1 MIKAQGRGSSES
13 GCSRPPALSL
23 FLRERTWDFGLR
35 GIRKGQPGSSLLTE
49 RMERMSTDRYQ
60 SPLSERYA
68 SKEMQYIFS
77 PDKKFRTWRKLW
89 IALAET
95 EKELGLPITQ
105 EQIDELKAHAED
117 INYEVARAREKEV
130 RHDVMSHVYAYG
142 VQCPKAKGIIHLGA
156 TSCYVGDNT
165 DIIVMTE
172 ALRLV
177 RRKLVN
183 VIAEL
188 AKFADT
194 HKSLPTLAFTH
205 FQPAQPTTV
214 GKRASL
220 WLQEF
225 CMDLE
230 DVEYV
235 LGTMKLL
242 GSKGTTGTQASF
254 LELFEG
260 NQETIDRIDPMIA
273 EKMGFKECVPVSGQ
287 TYSRK
292 TDTRVLNVLAGIA
305 ATAHKM
311 SNDIRLLQHLK
322 EVEEPFEKSQIGSS
336 AMAYKRNPMRS
347 ERIASLS
354 RYVMIDALNPAIT
367 SATQWFER
375 TLDDSA
381 NKRLSVPEGF
391 LAVDGILDLCLNVVD
406 GLVVY
411 PKVIEKRLMSELPFM
426 ATENIMM
433 DAVKAGGD
441 RQELHEKIRTLSM
454 EAGKNVKVEGKENN
468 LLELIAADPAFHMT
482 LEELQACMEP
492 SRYVGRSAVQVEA
505 FLKQVVNPILE
516 ANRELLGMSA
526 EINV

>member
-1 MIKAQGRGSSES
+1 MN
-13 GCSRPPALSL
+13 
-23 FLRERTWDFGLR
+23 
-35 GIRKGQPGSSLLTE
+35 
-49 RMERMSTDRYQ
+49 DRYV

-68 SKEMQYIFS
+68 SREMQYIFS

-95 EKELGLPITQ
+95 EQELGLPITD
-105 EQIDELKAHAED
+105 EQIEELKAHADD
-117 INYEVARAREKEV
+117 INYEVAKERERLV

-165 DIIVMTE
+165 DIIIMTE

-177 RRKLVN
+177 RKKLLN
-183 VIAEL
+183 VMAEL
-188 AKFADT
+188 AKFAEKYKDQ
-194 HKSLPTLAFTH
+194 PTLAFTH

-214 GKRASL
+214 GKRATL
-220 WLQEF
+220 WLQDLLL
-225 CMDLE
+225 DLE
-230 DVEYV
+230 DLEYV
-235 LGTMKLL
+235 LSSMKLL

-254 LELFEG
+254 LELFDGDHEKCRKAD
-260 NQETIDRIDPMIA
+260 QMIA
-273 EKMGFKECVPVSGQ
+273 RKMGFDSCYAVSGQ

-292 TDTRVLNVLAGIA
+292 IDTRVISVLAGIA
-305 ATAHKM
+305 QSAHKF

-322 EVEEPFEKSQIGSS
+322 EIEEPFEKNQIGSS

-354 RYVMIDALNPAIT
+354 NYVMADVMNPMLVA
-367 SATQWFER
+367 STQWFER

-391 LAVDGILDLCLNVVD
+391 LAVDGMLDLYLNVVD
-406 GLVVY
+406 GLMVY
-411 PKVIEKRLMSELPFM
+411 PKVIEKHMMAELPFM

-441 RQELHEKIRTLSM
+441 RQELHERIRTLSM
-454 EAGKNVKVEGKENN
+454 EAGKNVKENGKENN
-468 LLELIAADPAFHMT
+468 LLELIAADPAFNLSLDALKQTMD
-482 LEELQACMEP
+482 P
-492 SRYVGRSAVQVEA
+492 KKYVGRAPRQVEE
-505 FLKQVVNPILE
+505 FLEECIRPVLE
-516 ANRELLGMSA
+516 ANQELLGMTA

>member
-1 MIKAQGRGSSES
+1 
-13 GCSRPPALSL
+13 
-23 FLRERTWDFGLR
+23 
-35 GIRKGQPGSSLLTE
+35 
-49 RMERMSTDRYQ
+49 MSTDRYV

-77 PDKKFRTWRKLW
+77 PDMKFRTWRKLW

-95 EKELGLPITQ
+95 EMELGLSQNGKPVITK

-117 INYEVARAREKEV
+117 INYDVAKAREKEV

-142 VQCPKAKGIIHLGA
+142 QQCPKAAGIIHLGA

-165 DIIVMTE
+165 DIIVMTK
-172 ALRLV
+172 ALQLV
-177 RRKLVN
+177 KKKLVN
-183 VIAEL
+183 VLNEL
-188 AKFADT
+188 AAFAD
-194 HKSLPTLAFTH
+194 KYKEQPTLAFTH

-214 GKRASL
+214 GKRATL
-220 WLQEF
+220 WMQEF
-225 CMDLE
+225 YMDLQ
-230 DVEYV
+230 DLDYV
-235 LGTMKLL
+235 LSGMKLL

-254 LELFEG
+254 LELFNG
-260 NQETIDRIDPMIA
+260 DQETIDKIDPMIA
-273 EKMGFKECVPVSGQ
+273 QKMGVKECYPVSGQ

-292 TDTRVLNVLAGIA
+292 VDTRVVNVLAGIA
-305 ATAHKM
+305 ASAHKM

-354 RYVMIDALNPAIT
+354 RYVMVDALNPAIT

-381 NKRLSVPEGF
+381 NKRLSIPEGF
-391 LAVDGILDLCLNVVD
+391 LAIDGILDLCLNVVD

-411 PKVIEKRLMSELPFM
+411 PKVIEKHMMSELPFM

-433 DAVKAGGD
+433 DAVKLGGN
-441 RQELHEKIRTLSM
+441 RQELHERIRELSM
-454 EAGKNVKVEGKENN
+454 EAGRNVKVEGKENN
-468 LLELIAADPAFHMT
+468 LLELIAADPAFNMS
-482 LEELQACMEP
+482 LEDLQKTMEP
-492 SRYVGRSAVQVEA
+492 SRYVGRSKEQVES
-505 FLKQVVNPILE
+505 FLAKVIQPVLKENE
-516 ANRELLGMSA
+516 ELLGVKA

>member
-1 MIKAQGRGSSES
+1 M
-13 GCSRPPALSL
+13 
-23 FLRERTWDFGLR
+23 TY
-35 GIRKGQPGSSLLTE
+35 
-49 RMERMSTDRYQ
+49 DRYE

-68 SKEMQYIFS
+68 SREMQYIFS
-77 PDKKFRTWRKLW
+77 PDMKFKTWRRLW

-95 EKELGLPITQ
+95 EKELGLDITD
-105 EQIDELKAHAED
+105 EQIEELKAAKDD
-117 INYEVARAREKEV
+117 INYDVAKAREALV

-142 VQCPKAKGIIHLGA
+142 QQCPNAKGIIHLGA

-165 DIIVMTE
+165 DVIIMRE
-172 ALRLV
+172 ALYLV
-177 RRKLVN
+177 RKKLIN

-188 AKFADT
+188 AKFADQY
-194 HKSLPTLAFTH
+194 KNLPTLAFTH

-214 GKRASL
+214 GKRATL
-220 WLQEF
+220 WLLELT
-225 CMDLE
+225 MDLE
-230 DVEYV
+230 DIDHIISQ
-235 LGTMKLL
+235 LKLL

-254 LELFEG
+254 LELFDGDHEKCK
-260 NQETIDRIDPMIA
+260 EADRRIA
-273 EKMGFKECVPVSGQ
+273 KKMGFEACFPVSGQ

-292 TDTRVLNVLAGIA
+292 LDSRVLNVLAGIA
-305 ATAHKM
+305 QSAHKF

-322 EVEEPFEKSQIGSS
+322 EIEEPFEKNQTGSS

-354 RYVMIDALNPAIT
+354 RYVMSDVMNTAMTAAN
-367 SATQWFER
+367 QWFER

-391 LAVDGILDLCLNVVD
+391 LAIDGILDLYMNVVD

-411 PKVIEKRLMSELPFM
+411 PKVIEQRLMSELPFM

-441 RQELHEKIRTLSM
+441 RQELHERIRVHSM
-454 EAGKNVKVEGKENN
+454 EAGRMVKVEGKKND
-468 LLELIAADPAFHMT
+468 LLERIANDPAFNMT
-482 LEELQACMEP
+482 MEQLQAIMKPENF
-492 SRYVGRSAVQVEA
+492 VGRAPQQVEE
-505 FLKQVVNPILE
+505 FLKNDIAPILE
-516 ANRELLGMSA
+516 NNKDVLGMRA

>member
-1 MIKAQGRGSSES
+1 
-13 GCSRPPALSL
+13 
-23 FLRERTWDFGLR
+23 
-35 GIRKGQPGSSLLTE
+35 
-49 RMERMSTDRYQ
+49 MSTDRYV

-77 PDKKFRTWRKLW
+77 PDMKFRTWRRLW

-95 EKELGLPITQ
+95 EKELGLNITQ
-105 EQIDELKAHAED
+105 EHIDELKAHAED
-117 INYEVARAREKEV
+117 INYDVAKERERQV

-172 ALRLV
+172 ALKLV
-177 RRKLVN
+177 KKKLVN

-188 AKFADT
+188 SAFAD
-194 HKSLPTLAFTH
+194 KYKDQPTLAFTH

-214 GKRASL
+214 GKRATL
-220 WLQEF
+220 WTQEF
-225 CMDLE
+225 LLDLE
-230 DVEYV
+230 DLEYV

-254 LELFEG
+254 LELFDG
-260 NQETIDRIDPMIA
+260 DQETIDKIDPMIA
-273 EKMGFKECVPVSGQ
+273 EKMGFKECYPVSGQ

-292 TDTRVLNVLAGIA
+292 VDTRVANILAGIA
-305 ATAHKM
+305 ASAHKM

-354 RYVMIDALNPAIT
+354 RYVMVDALNPAIT

-381 NKRLSVPEGF
+381 NKRLSIPEGF
-391 LAVDGILDLCLNVVD
+391 LAIDGILDLCLNVVD

-411 PKVIEKRLMSELPFM
+411 PKVIEKHMMAELPFM

-441 RQELHEKIRTLSM
+441 RQELHERIRELSM
-454 EAGKNVKVEGKENN
+454 EAGKTVKVEGKDNN
-468 LLELIAADPAFHMT
+468 LLELIAADPAFNLS
-482 LEELQACMEP
+482 LEDLQRSMDP
-492 SRYVGRSAVQVEA
+492 KKYIGRAKEQTERFVNTVVQ
-505 FLKQVVNPILE
+505 PILDSHK
-516 ANRELLGMSA
+516 ELLGVKA

>member
-1 MIKAQGRGSSES
+1 
-13 GCSRPPALSL
+13 
-23 FLRERTWDFGLR
+23 
-35 GIRKGQPGSSLLTE
+35 
-49 RMERMSTDRYQ
+49 MSTDRYV

-77 PDKKFRTWRKLW
+77 PDMKFRTWRKLW

-95 EKELGLPITQ
+95 EKELGLNITQ
-105 EQIDELKAHAED
+105 EQIDELKAHADD
-117 INYEVARAREKEV
+117 INYEVAKERERQV

-172 ALRLV
+172 ALKLV
-177 RRKLVN
+177 RKKLVN

-188 AKFADT
+188 ASFADKYKT
-194 HKSLPTLAFTH
+194 QPTLAFTH

-214 GKRASL
+214 GKRATL
-220 WLQEF
+220 WTQEF
-225 CMDLE
+225 LLDLE
-230 DVEYV
+230 DLEYV
-235 LGTMKLL
+235 LSTMKLL

-260 NQETIDRIDPMIA
+260 DQETIDKIDPMIA
-273 EKMGFKECVPVSGQ
+273 QKMGFKECYPVSGQ

-292 TDTRVLNVLAGIA
+292 VDTRVLNVLAGIA
-305 ATAHKM
+305 ASAHKM
-311 SNDIRLLQHLK
+311 SNDIRLLQHMK

-354 RYVMIDALNPAIT
+354 RYVMVDALNPAIT

-381 NKRLSVPEGF
+381 NKRLSIPEGF
-391 LAVDGILDLCLNVVD
+391 LAIDGILDLCMNVVD

-411 PKVIEKRLMSELPFM
+411 PKVIEKHMLAELPFM

-441 RQELHEKIRTLSM
+441 RQELHERIRELSM
-454 EAGKNVKVEGKENN
+454 EAGKTVKVEGKDNN
-468 LLELIAADPAFHMT
+468 LLELIATDPAFNLT
-482 LEELQACMEP
+482 LEELQKSMDPAK
-492 SRYVGRSAVQVEA
+492 YTGRAKEQTERFVS
-505 FLKQVVNPILE
+505 QVVQPILDSHKE
-516 ANRELLGMSA
+516 MLGIKA

>member
-1 MIKAQGRGSSES
+1 M
-13 GCSRPPALSL
+13 
-23 FLRERTWDFGLR
+23 
-35 GIRKGQPGSSLLTE
+35 
-49 RMERMSTDRYQ
+49 
-60 SPLSERYA
+60 SERYA
-68 SKEMQYIFS
+68 SREMQYIFS
-77 PDKKFRTWRKLW
+77 PDMKFRTWRRLW

-95 EKELGLPITQ
+95 EKELGLSRDGKPVITD
-105 EQIDELKAHAED
+105 EQIEELKSHAED

-142 VQCPKAKGIIHLGA
+142 QQCPKAAGIIHLGA

-165 DIIVMTE
+165 DIIVMRE
-172 ALRLV
+172 GLKLLKK
-177 RRKLVN
+177 KLVN

-188 AKFADT
+188 ADFAEK
-194 HKSLPTLAFTH
+194 HKAQPTLAFTH

-214 GKRASL
+214 GKRATL
-220 WLQEF
+220 WMQEF
-225 CMDLE
+225 YLDLE
-230 DVEYV
+230 DLDYV
-235 LGTMKLL
+235 LGNLKLL

-254 LELFEG
+254 LELFDG
-260 NQETIDRIDPMIA
+260 DQETIDKIDPMIA
-273 EKMGFKECVPVSGQ
+273 EKMGFGECFPVSGQ

-292 TDTRVLNVLAGIA
+292 IDTRVANVLAGIA
-305 ATAHKM
+305 ASAHKM

-381 NKRLSVPEGF
+381 NKRLSIPEGF

-433 DAVKAGGD
+433 DAVKMGGN
-441 RQELHEKIRTLSM
+441 RQELHERIRELSM
-454 EAGKNVKVEGKENN
+454 EAGRNVKVEGKENN
-468 LLELIAADPAFHMT
+468 LLELIAADPAFHMS
-482 LEELQACMEP
+482 LEELQKTMEP
-492 SRYVGRSAVQVEA
+492 ARYVGRSKEQVDA
-505 FLKQVVNPILE
+505 FLQDVIRPVLE
-516 ANRELLGMSA
+516 TNRDLLGVKA
-526 EINV
+526 EITV

>member
-1 MIKAQGRGSSES
+1 
-13 GCSRPPALSL
+13 
-23 FLRERTWDFGLR
+23 
-35 GIRKGQPGSSLLTE
+35 
-49 RMERMSTDRYQ
+49 MSTDRYT

-77 PDKKFRTWRKLW
+77 QDMKFSTWRKLW

-95 EKELGLPITQ
+95 EMELGLSENGKPVITQ
-105 EQIDELKAHAED
+105 EQIDEMKAHVND
-117 INYEVARAREKEV
+117 INYDVAKEREKLV

-142 VQCPKAKGIIHLGA
+142 QQCPKAAGIIHLGA

-165 DIIVMTE
+165 DIIVMNE
-172 ALRLV
+172 AL
-177 RRKLVN
+177 KLVHKKLVS

-188 AKFADT
+188 ANFAEKYKDQ
-194 HKSLPTLAFTH
+194 PTLAFTH

-214 GKRASL
+214 GKRATL
-220 WLQEF
+220 WTQEF
-225 CMDLE
+225 LMDLE
-230 DVEYV
+230 DLEYV
-235 LGTMKLL
+235 QSTLKLL

-254 LELFEG
+254 LELFDG
-260 NQETIDRIDPMIA
+260 DQETIDKIDPMIA
-273 EKMGFKECVPVSGQ
+273 EKMGFKSCYPVSGQ

-292 TDTRVLNVLAGIA
+292 VDTRVLNILAGIA
-305 ATAHKM
+305 ASAHKM

-322 EVEEPFEKSQIGSS
+322 EVEEPFEKNQIGSA

-354 RYVMIDALNPAIT
+354 RYVMVDALNPAIT

-391 LAVDGILDLCLNVVD
+391 LAIDGILDLCLNVVD

-411 PKVIEKRLMSELPFM
+411 PKVIYKHFMAEIPFM

-433 DAVKAGGD
+433 DAVKQGGN
-441 RQELHEKIRTLSM
+441 RQELHEKIRQLSM
-454 EAGKNVKVEGKENN
+454 EAGKTVKEEGKDNN
-468 LLELIAADPAFHMT
+468 LVDLIAADPAFGLT
-482 LEELQACMEP
+482 KEQIEANLKPEL
-492 SRYVGRSAVQVEA
+492 YVGRAPRQVEV
-505 FLKQVVNPILE
+505 FLRDVVRPILD
-516 ANRELLGMSA
+516 ANKEELGVKA

>member
-1 MIKAQGRGSSES
+1 M
-13 GCSRPPALSL
+13 SR
-23 FLRERTWDFGLR
+23 
-35 GIRKGQPGSSLLTE
+35 
-49 RMERMSTDRYQ
+49 DRYT

-77 PDKKFRTWRKLW
+77 QDMKFRTWRKLW

-95 EKELGLPITQ
+95 EKELGLNITD
-105 EQIDELKAHAED
+105 EQIEELKAHAED
-117 INYEVARAREKEV
+117 INYEVAQERERIV

-172 ALRLV
+172 ALKLV
-177 RRKLVN
+177 KKKLVN
-183 VIAEL
+183 VLAEL
-188 AKFADT
+188 AKFADEY
-194 HKSLPTLAFTH
+194 KAQPTLAFTH

-214 GKRASL
+214 GKRATL
-220 WLQEF
+220 WMQEF
-225 CMDLE
+225 SLDLE
-230 DVEYV
+230 DLDHV
-235 LGTMKLL
+235 LDTMKLL

-254 LELFEG
+254 LELFDG
-260 NQETIDRIDPMIA
+260 DQETIDKIDPMIA
-273 EKMGFKECVPVSGQ
+273 EKMGFKECYPVSGQ

-292 TDTRVLNVLAGIA
+292 VDTRVINVLAGIA
-305 ATAHKM
+305 ASAHKF

-322 EVEEPFEKSQIGSS
+322 EVEEPFEKTQIGSS

-354 RYVMIDALNPAIT
+354 RYVMVDALNPAIT

-381 NKRLSVPEGF
+381 NKRLSIPEGF
-391 LAVDGILDLCLNVVD
+391 LAIDGILDLCLNVVD

-411 PKVIEKRLMSELPFM
+411 PKVIEKHMMAELPFM

-441 RQELHEKIRTLSM
+441 RQELHERIRVLSM
-454 EAGKNVKVEGKENN
+454 EAGRTVKEEGKDNN
-468 LLELIAADPAFHMT
+468 LLELIAADPAFNMS
-482 LEELQACMEP
+482 LEELQKTMDP
-492 SRYVGRSAVQVEA
+492 SRYVGRAPRQVEI
-505 FLKQVVNPILE
+505 FLKNVIAPILE
-516 ANRELLGMSA
+516 ENKELLGVKA
-526 EINV
+526 EIHV

>member
-1 MIKAQGRGSSES
+1 
-13 GCSRPPALSL
+13 
-23 FLRERTWDFGLR
+23 
-35 GIRKGQPGSSLLTE
+35 
-49 RMERMSTDRYQ
+49 MSNDRYT

-95 EKELGLPITQ
+95 EKELGLDITD
-105 EQIDELKAHAED
+105 EQIEELKAHADD
-117 INYEVARAREKEV
+117 INYDVAKEREKVV

-142 VQCPKAKGIIHLGA
+142 KQCPKAKGIIHLGA

-165 DIIVMTE
+165 DIILMSE
-172 ALRLV
+172 ALEIV
-177 RRKLVN
+177 RKKLIN

-188 AKFADT
+188 AKFADE
-194 HKSLPTLAFTH
+194 HKNLPTLAFTH

-214 GKRASL
+214 GKRATL
-220 WLQEF
+220 WMQEF
-225 CMDLE
+225 MMALEDLE
-230 DVEYV
+230 YV
-235 LGTMKLL
+235 KGSLKLL

-254 LELFEG
+254 LELFDG
-260 NQETIDRIDPMIA
+260 DQETIDKIDPMIA
-273 EKMGFKECVPVSGQ
+273 KKMGFETCYPVSGQ

-292 TDTRVLNVLAGIA
+292 VDTRVVNVLAGIA
-305 ATAHKM
+305 ASAHKM

-322 EVEEPFEKSQIGSS
+322 EIEEPFEKTQIGSS

-354 RYVMIDALNPAIT
+354 RYVMVDAMNPAIT

-391 LAVDGILDLCLNVVD
+391 LAIDGILDLCLNVVD

-441 RQELHEKIRTLSM
+441 RQELHERIRELSM
-454 EAGKNVKVEGKENN
+454 EAGRNVKEKGLDNN
-468 LLELIAADPAFHMT
+468 LLELIAADPAFNLS
-482 LEELQACMEP
+482 LEELQKTMDPAK
-492 SRYVGRSAVQVEA
+492 YVGRAPVQVEA
-505 FLKQVVNPILE
+505 YLNNVVNPMLE
-516 ANRELLGMSA
+516 ANKEILGVTA

>member
-1 MIKAQGRGSSES
+1 
-13 GCSRPPALSL
+13 
-23 FLRERTWDFGLR
+23 
-35 GIRKGQPGSSLLTE
+35 
-49 RMERMSTDRYQ
+49 MSTDRYL

-77 PDKKFRTWRKLW
+77 PDMKFRTWRRLW

-95 EKELGLPITQ
+95 EKELGLNITQ

-117 INYEVARAREKEV
+117 INYDVAKAREKEV

-142 VQCPKAKGIIHLGA
+142 VQCPTAKGIIHLGA

-172 ALRLV
+172 ALKLV
-177 RRKLVN
+177 KKKLVN
-183 VIAEL
+183 VMKEL
-188 AKFADT
+188 SDFADEY
-194 HKSLPTLAFTH
+194 KAQPTLAFTH

-214 GKRASL
+214 GKRATL

-225 CMDLE
+225 CLDLE
-230 DVEYV
+230 DLNHV
-235 LGTMKLL
+235 LSHMKLL

-254 LELFEG
+254 LELFDG
-260 NQETIDRIDPMIA
+260 NQELIDRIDPMIA
-273 EKMGFKECVPVSGQ
+273 GKMGFLECYPVSGQ

-292 TDTRVLNVLAGIA
+292 VDTRVANVLAGIA
-305 ATAHKM
+305 ASAHKM

-381 NKRLSVPEGF
+381 NKRLSIPEGF

-441 RQELHEKIRTLSM
+441 RQELHEKIRELSM
-454 EAGKNVKVEGKENN
+454 KAGKNVKEEGGENN
-468 LLELIAADPAFHMT
+468 LLELIAKDPAFNMT
-482 LEELQACMEP
+482 LEDLQKTMEP
-492 SRYVGRSAVQVEA
+492 SRYVGRSREQVEA
-505 FLKQVVNPILE
+505 FLKNVIAPVLD
-516 ANRELLGMSA
+516 ANKELLGIKA